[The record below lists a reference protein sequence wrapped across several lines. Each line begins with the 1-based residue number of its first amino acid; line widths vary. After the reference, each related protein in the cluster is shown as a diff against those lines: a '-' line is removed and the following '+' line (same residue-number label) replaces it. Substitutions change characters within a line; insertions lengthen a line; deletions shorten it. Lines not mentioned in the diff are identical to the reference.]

1 MKVIILL
8 VCIACSLQRHV
19 LSELLR
25 PSATAS
31 WRKWNAAAAVSF
43 AWLAGGDGLLPS
55 RASAAATA
63 ATAAATAATGEVA
76 LSIYSNERFG
86 TSLKYPSGWEEK
98 TGTLSG
104 DRSVVAFTC
113 PDDKDTSVSLV
124 FSPVPAD
131 YNKLNSFGGKDNL
144 RLYLLPSGD
153 GISTKIVDEYV
164 KGESYF
170 LEYVVQADLPD
181 ASPVVTRHVASVF
194 ALRPQESVVGLTV
207 QTKEDTY
214 PTYKDVFSAVIPSLL
229 VQ

>member
-1 MKVIILL
+1 MKFIIISL
-8 VCIACSLQRHV
+8 VCIACTLQRHV

-25 PSATAS
+25 SSVTAS
-31 WRKWNAAAAVSF
+31 WRKWNAAAAISI

-55 RASAAATA
+55 NSRASVA
-63 ATAAATAATGEVA
+63 AATGEVA
-76 LSIYSNERFG
+76 LAVYSNERFG

-124 FSPVPAD
+124 FSPIPAD

-144 RLYLLPSGD
+144 RQYLLPSGD

-181 ASPVVTRHVASVF
+181 AAASVTRHVASVF

>member
-1 MKVIILL
+1 V
-8 VCIACSLQRHV
+8 S
-19 LSELLR
+19 
-25 PSATAS
+25 P

-43 AWLAGGDGLLPS
+43 AWLANDAVIAPTIGMLS
-55 RASAAATA
+55 NTAS
-63 ATAAATAATGEVA
+63 AATGEVA
-76 LSIYSNERFG
+76 LVEYSNERYG
-86 TSLKYPSGWEEK
+86 TSLKYPFGWEEK

-104 DRSVVAFTC
+104 ERTVVAFTC

-124 FSPVPAD
+124 FSPIPAD
-131 YNKLNSFGGKDNL
+131 YTKLNSFGGKDNL
-144 RLYLLPSGD
+144 RQYLLPSGD

-170 LEYVVQADLPD
+170 LEYVVQADLPGD
-181 ASPVVTRHVASVF
+181 VSVTRHVASVF

-214 PTYKDVFSAVIPSLL
+214 PAFKDVFSAVVPTFL

>member
-1 MKVIILL
+1 MKFIIISL

-19 LSELLR
+19 LSESLR
-25 PSATAS
+25 PPSYATAS
-31 WRKWNAAAAVSF
+31 WRKWNAAAAVSI

-55 RASAAATA
+55 NSRASAAT
-63 ATAAATAATGEVA
+63 ATGEVA
-76 LSIYSNERFG
+76 LAVYSNERFG

-124 FSPVPAD
+124 FSPIPAD

-144 RLYLLPSGD
+144 RQYLLPSGD

-181 ASPVVTRHVASVF
+181 AAASVTRHVASVF

>member
-1 MKVIILL
+1 MKFIISL

-19 LSELLR
+19 LSELLQ
-25 PSATAS
+25 PSMTAS
-31 WRKWNAAAAVSF
+31 WRKWNAAAAVSI

-55 RASAAATA
+55 NSRA
-63 ATAAATAATGEVA
+63 AATGEVA
-76 LSIYSNERFG
+76 LAVYSNERFG

-124 FSPVPAD
+124 FSPIPAD

-144 RLYLLPSGD
+144 RQYLLPSGD

-181 ASPVVTRHVASVF
+181 AAASITRHVASVF
-194 ALRPQESVVGLTV
+194 ALRPQESVVGLTI

>member
-1 MKVIILL
+1 MKIIIIPL
-8 VCIACSLQRHV
+8 VYIACSLQQHNV
-19 LSELLR
+19 LSEMLR
-25 PSATAS
+25 PSAIVS

-43 AWLAGGDGLLPS
+43 AWLAGGDALLPS
-55 RASAAATA
+55 RASAAAT
-63 ATAAATAATGEVA
+63 GEVA
-76 LSIYSNERFG
+76 LAVYSNERFG
-86 TSLKYPSGWEEK
+86 TTLKYPLGWEEK

-124 FSPVPAD
+124 FSPIPAD

-181 ASPVVTRHVASVF
+181 AAVTRHVASVF